1 MAINIYTDM
10 VREIDHTKNMLN
22 FSIKLSHIASKAPML
37 SMAPFSTWREEID
50 DDDDDNNKYSNKLG
64 AAWIIV
70 Q

>member
-1 MAINIYTDM
+1 
-10 VREIDHTKNMLN
+10 
-22 FSIKLSHIASKAPML
+22 ML
-37 SMAPFSTWREEID
+37 SMAPFSMWREEIN

>member
-1 MAINIYTDM
+1 
-10 VREIDHTKNMLN
+10 
-22 FSIKLSHIASKAPML
+22 ML
-37 SMAPFSTWREEID
+37 SMAPFSTWREEIN

>member
-1 MAINIYTDM
+1 
-10 VREIDHTKNMLN
+10 
-22 FSIKLSHIASKAPML
+22 ML